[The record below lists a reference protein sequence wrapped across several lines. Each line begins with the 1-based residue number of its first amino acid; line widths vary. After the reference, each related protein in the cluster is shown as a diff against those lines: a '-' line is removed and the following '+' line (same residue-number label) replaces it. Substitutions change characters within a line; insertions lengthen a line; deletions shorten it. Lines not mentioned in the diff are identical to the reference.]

1 MRELAFLFA
10 PPTYWRLP
18 EDERRARRC
27 GPGRGVL
34 EWLVPDTIYGVN
46 VSVACSIHDFMYAIG
61 VTDTD
66 KADADEVFLNNLIR
80 LIEAHDGWWPIQWLR
95 LRRALIYYGAVKHF
109 GGPAFWNTKNQPTE
123 IGLA

>member
-1 MRELAFLFA
+1 MRSLTFLFA
-10 PPTYWRLP
+10 PPAYWRLP
-18 EDERRARRC
+18 EDERKSLRC

-34 EWLVPDTIYGVN
+34 ELLVPETIYGVS
-46 VSVACSIHDFMYAIG
+46 VSAACSIHDFMYAVG

-66 KADADEVFLNNLIR
+66 KADADEVFLNNMIR
-80 LIEAHDGWWPIQWLR
+80 IIEAHRGLWLFQWLR
-95 LRRALIYYGAVKHF
+95 LRRALIYYEAVKHF